1 LGLHGINVTKNA
13 GELLPRRFTLTK
25 FRLCGKFGG
34 LLSVAL
40 FPKITLG
47 VR

>member
-1 LGLHGINVTKNA
+1 MSPKMPVSSYLAVSP
-13 GELLPRRFTLTK
+13 LPNFA
-25 FRLCGKFGG
+25 LCGKFGG